1 MNARALSLAVLMVGA
16 TTSPAW
22 AQMHLSGGVSQ
33 TGPYLGANIGLL
45 RYDESGLDT
54 ITPSLIFARVGL
66 PLSPYFA
73 LEARL
78 GTGLSRGATHHLS
91 VDSGLFAGGYLKGS
105 IALTPGV
112 SVYAV
117 AGLATDSLHRNFGVG
132 DRTDTGFSAGL
143 GGDIRLTRNVW
154 LNFEWTHLP
163 GGTNA
168 GYSYNSNL
176 ISAGVTFPF

>member
-1 MNARALSLAVLMVGA
+1 MNARALTLAVLMVGA
-16 TTSPAW
+16 TSPAW
-22 AQMHLSGGVSQ
+22 AQMHLSGGM
-33 TGPYLGANIGLL
+33 TGTAPYLGANIGLL

-66 PLSPYFA
+66 PISSYFA

-78 GTGLSRGATHHLS
+78 GTGLSHGETHHLS
-91 VDSGLFAGGYLKGS
+91 VDSGLFAAGYLKGS

-112 SVYAV
+112 SLYAV

-132 DRTDTGFSAGL
+132 DRTDSGFSAGL
-143 GGDIRLTRNVW
+143 GGDIRLTRNLW

-176 ISAGVTFPF
+176 ISAGITFPF